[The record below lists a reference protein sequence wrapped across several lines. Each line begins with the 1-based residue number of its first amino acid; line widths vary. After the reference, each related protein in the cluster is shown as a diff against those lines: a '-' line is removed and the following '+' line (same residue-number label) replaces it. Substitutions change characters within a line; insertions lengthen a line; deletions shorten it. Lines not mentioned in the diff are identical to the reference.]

1 MKIISYSKSKKI
13 KLMLFFKTKSDVG
26 NLYRPFKVMIKDRN
40 VKINK
45 KNLIQ
50 YIKNIKVE
58 IVKHSSLVIFFG
70 YV

>member
-26 NLYRPFKVMIKDRN
+26 NLYGPFKVMIKDRN

-45 KNLIQ
+45 KT
-50 YIKNIKVE
+50 
-58 IVKHSSLVIFFG
+58 
-70 YV
+70 